1 MMSWLI
7 WNNILQDN
15 KEDFIMK
22 RTNESSF
29 DYNAEVKKCKTIDDV
44 MGKNGLIQRL
54 VKDVLENI
62 LEGEMEEHLG
72 REKYQRE
79 SYDVEDIKNYRNGY
93 STKNLRSSFGDVD
106 LDIPR
111 DRKAEF
117 EPQIVKKYE
126 TVCTELDKKIISLYA
141 KGMST
146 TDIEAE
152 IQDLYG
158 ITISPSMVSKI
169 TDKVLATATE
179 WQNRVL
185 DSIYPIV
192 YLDAMYFK
200 VRSNGKI
207 VNKAVY
213 ICLGYTMQ
221 GHKDI
226 LGIWVDEAEGAKFWL
241 SICNDLKNRGVKE
254 ILIACMDG
262 LKGLPQA
269 IKTVFPTVNIQTCIV
284 HQIRNS
290 VKYVASKGQKAFMKD
305 LKEVYKA
312 PTEELALAQLD
323 RLKEAWGDKYGIVI
337 DSWYNNWN
345 NLSTYFEFSPSIRKI
360 IYTTNVL
367 EGFNRQ
373 VRKFTKVRVIF
384 PTDESLNKCVYLAT
398 MEIMEKWTQPIH
410 GWANTLAEL
419 SLAFSDQL
427 SDDLA

>member
-1 MMSWLI
+1 MGRKNDI
-7 WNNILQDN
+7 N
-15 KEDFIMK
+15 
-22 RTNESSF
+22 F
-29 DYNAEVKKCKTIDDV
+29 DYNSEVKKCKTIDDV
-44 MGKNGLIQRL
+44 LGKNGLVQRL

-62 LEGEMEEHLG
+62 LEAEMDEHLG
-72 REKYQRE
+72 RDKYQRQ
-79 SYDVEDIKNYRNGY
+79 SDIEPGERNYRNGY
-93 STKNLRSSFGDVD
+93 SQKNLRSSFGDVD

-117 EPQIVKKYE
+117 EPQIIKKYE
-126 TVCTELDKKIISLYA
+126 TVCNELDKKIISLYA
-141 KGMST
+141 KGMT
-146 TDIEAE
+146 TSDIQAE
-152 IQDLYG
+152 IEDLYG

-169 TDKVLATATE
+169 TDKVIATATE
-179 WQNRVL
+179 WQNRML
-185 DSIYPIV
+185 DKIYPIV

-213 ICLGYTMQ
+213 ICLGYTME
-221 GHKDI
+221 GYKDI
-226 LGIWVDEAEGAKFWL
+226 LGLWVDEAEGAKFWL
-241 SICNDLKNRGVKE
+241 GICNDLKNRGVKE

-269 IKTVFPTVNIQTCIV
+269 IQTVFPSANIQTCIV

-290 VKYVASKGQKAFMKD
+290 IKYIASKDKKSFMKD

-323 RLKEAWGDKYGIVI
+323 KLKETWGNSYGMVI

-345 NLSTYFEFSPSIRKI
+345 NLSTFFDFSPRIRKM
-360 IYTTNVL
+360 IYTTNAL

-373 VRKFTKVRVIF
+373 VRKYTKSRTIF

-398 MEIMEKWTQPIH
+398 MEIMEKWTQPVPNW
-410 GWANTLAEL
+410 GATLAEL
-419 SLAFSDQL
+419 TLFFTEELKDELA
-427 SDDLA
+427 

>member
-1 MMSWLI
+1 MTKKDDI
-7 WNNILQDN
+7 N
-15 KEDFIMK
+15 
-22 RTNESSF
+22 F
-29 DYNAEVKKCKTIDDV
+29 DYNEEVKKCKTIDDV
-44 MGKNGLIQRL
+44 IGKDGLVQRL
-54 VKDVLENI
+54 IKDVLENI
-62 LEGEMEEHLG
+62 LEVEMGEHLG
-72 REKYQRE
+72 RDKYDRQT
-79 SYDVEDIKNYRNGY
+79 DIDQDDRNYRNGY
-93 STKNLRSSFGDVD
+93 SKKTLRSSFGNVD
-106 LDIPR
+106 LDVPR

-117 EPQIVKKYE
+117 EPQIIKKYE
-126 TVCTELDKKIISLYA
+126 TVCNELDKKIISLYA

-146 TDIEAE
+146 RDIQAE
-152 IQDLYG
+152 VEDLYG
-158 ITISPSMVSKI
+158 ITLSPSMISKI
-169 TDKVLATATE
+169 TDKVIATATE
-179 WQNRVL
+179 WQNRML
-185 DSIYPIV
+185 DEIYPIV

-213 ICLGYTMQ
+213 ICLGYTLE
-221 GHKDI
+221 GYKDI

-241 SICNDLKNRGVKE
+241 SICNDLKNRGVKK

-269 IKTVFPTVNIQTCIV
+269 IKTVFPTVDIQTCIV

-290 VKYVASKGQKAFMKD
+290 IKYIASKDKKAFMKD

-312 PTEELALAQLD
+312 PTEDLALAQLD
-323 RLKEAWGDKYGIVI
+323 NLKEKWGSNYGMVI

-345 NLSTYFEFSPSIRKI
+345 NLDTFFKFSPQIRKL

-373 VRKFTKVRVIF
+373 VRKFTKVRTIF

-410 GWANTLAEL
+410 NWRTTLAEL
-419 SLAFSDQL
+419 SLYFEEQL
-427 SDDLA
+427 RDELA

>member
-1 MMSWLI
+1 MARKNDI
-7 WNNILQDN
+7 N
-15 KEDFIMK
+15 
-22 RTNESSF
+22 F
-29 DYNAEVKKCKTIDDV
+29 DYNSEIKKCKTIDDV
-44 MGKNGLIQRL
+44 LGKNGLVQRL

-62 LEGEMEEHLG
+62 LEAEMDEHLG
-72 REKYQRE
+72 RDKYQRQ
-79 SYDVEDIKNYRNGY
+79 SDIEPGERNYRNGY
-93 STKNLRSSFGDVD
+93 SQKNLRSSFGDVD

-126 TVCTELDKKIISLYA
+126 TVCNELDKKIISLYA
-141 KGMST
+141 KGMT
-146 TDIEAE
+146 TSDIQAE
-152 IQDLYG
+152 IEDLYG

-169 TDKVLATATE
+169 TDKVIATATE
-179 WQNRVL
+179 WQNRML
-185 DSIYPIV
+185 DKIYPIV

-213 ICLGYTMQ
+213 ICLGYTME
-221 GHKDI
+221 GYKDI
-226 LGIWVDEAEGAKFWL
+226 LGLWVDEAEGAKFWL
-241 SICNDLKNRGVKE
+241 GICNDLKNRGVKE

-269 IKTVFPTVNIQTCIV
+269 IQTVFPSANIQTCIV

-290 VKYVASKGQKAFMKD
+290 IKYIASKDKKSFMKD

-323 RLKEAWGDKYGIVI
+323 KLKETWGNSYGMVI

-345 NLSTYFEFSPSIRKI
+345 NLSTFFDFSPRIRKM
-360 IYTTNVL
+360 IYTTNAL

-373 VRKFTKVRVIF
+373 VRKYTKSRTIF

-398 MEIMEKWTQPIH
+398 MEIMEKWTQPVPNW
-410 GWANTLAEL
+410 GATLAEL
-419 SLAFSDQL
+419 TLFFTEELKDELA
-427 SDDLA
+427 

>member
-1 MMSWLI
+1 MTKKDDI
-7 WNNILQDN
+7 N
-15 KEDFIMK
+15 
-22 RTNESSF
+22 F
-29 DYNAEVKKCKTIDDV
+29 DYTEEVKKCKTIDDV
-44 MGKNGLIQRL
+44 IGKNGLVQRL
-54 VKDVLENI
+54 IKDVLENI
-62 LEGEMEEHLG
+62 LEVEMGEHLG
-72 REKYQRE
+72 RDKYDRQT
-79 SYDVEDIKNYRNGY
+79 DIDQDDRNYRNGY
-93 STKNLRSSFGDVD
+93 SKKTLRSSFGDVD
-106 LDIPR
+106 LDVPR

-117 EPQIVKKYE
+117 EPQIIKKYE
-126 TVCTELDKKIISLYA
+126 TVCNELDKKIISLYA

-146 TDIEAE
+146 RDIQAE
-152 IQDLYG
+152 VEDLYG
-158 ITISPSMVSKI
+158 ITLSPSMISKI
-169 TDKVLATATE
+169 TDKVIATATE
-179 WQNRVL
+179 WQNRML
-185 DSIYPIV
+185 DEIYPIV

-213 ICLGYTMQ
+213 ICLGYTLE
-221 GHKDI
+221 GYKDI

-241 SICNDLKNRGVKE
+241 SICNDLKNRGVKK

-269 IKTVFPTVNIQTCIV
+269 IKTVFPTVDIQTCIV

-290 VKYVASKGQKAFMKD
+290 IKYIASKDKKAFMKD

-312 PTEELALAQLD
+312 TTEDLALAQLD
-323 RLKEAWGDKYGIVI
+323 NLKEKWGSNYGMVI

-345 NLSTYFEFSPSIRKI
+345 NLDTFFKFSPQIRKL

-373 VRKFTKVRVIF
+373 VRKFTKVRTIF

-410 GWANTLAEL
+410 NWGTTLAEL
-419 SLAFSDQL
+419 SLYFEEQL
-427 SDDLA
+427 KDELA

>member
-1 MMSWLI
+1 MTKKDDI
-7 WNNILQDN
+7 N
-15 KEDFIMK
+15 
-22 RTNESSF
+22 F
-29 DYNAEVKKCKTIDDV
+29 DYNEEVKKCKTIDDV
-44 MGKNGLIQRL
+44 IGKDGLVQRL
-54 VKDVLENI
+54 IKDVLENI
-62 LEGEMEEHLG
+62 LEVEMGEHLG
-72 REKYQRE
+72 RDKYDRQT
-79 SYDVEDIKNYRNGY
+79 DIDQDDRNYRNGY
-93 STKNLRSSFGDVD
+93 SKKTLRSSFGDVD
-106 LDIPR
+106 LDVPR

-117 EPQIVKKYE
+117 EPLIIKKYE
-126 TVCTELDKKIISLYA
+126 TVCNELDKKIISLYA

-146 TDIEAE
+146 RDIQAE
-152 IQDLYG
+152 VEDLYG
-158 ITISPSMVSKI
+158 ITLSPSMISKI
-169 TDKVLATATE
+169 TDKVIATATE
-179 WQNRVL
+179 WQNRML
-185 DSIYPIV
+185 DEIYPIV

-213 ICLGYTMQ
+213 ICLGYTLE
-221 GHKDI
+221 GYKDI

-241 SICNDLKNRGVKE
+241 SICNDLKNRGVKK

-269 IKTVFPTVNIQTCIV
+269 IKTVFPTVDIQTCIV

-290 VKYVASKGQKAFMKD
+290 IKYIASKDKKAFMKD

-312 PTEELALAQLD
+312 TTEELALAQLD
-323 RLKEAWGDKYGIVI
+323 NLKEKWGSNYGMVI

-345 NLSTYFEFSPSIRKI
+345 NLDTFFKFSPQIRKL

-373 VRKFTKVRVIF
+373 VRKFTKVRTIF

-410 GWANTLAEL
+410 NWGTTLAEL
-419 SLAFSDQL
+419 SLYFEEQL
-427 SDDLA
+427 KDELA

>member
-1 MMSWLI
+1 MTKKDDI
-7 WNNILQDN
+7 N
-15 KEDFIMK
+15 
-22 RTNESSF
+22 F
-29 DYNAEVKKCKTIDDV
+29 DYNEEVKKCKTIDDV
-44 MGKNGLIQRL
+44 IGKDGLVQRL
-54 VKDVLENI
+54 IKDVLENI
-62 LEGEMEEHLG
+62 LEVEMGEHLG
-72 REKYQRE
+72 RDKYDRQT
-79 SYDVEDIKNYRNGY
+79 DIDQDDRNYRNGY
-93 STKNLRSSFGDVD
+93 SKKTLRSSFGDVD
-106 LDIPR
+106 LDVPR

-117 EPQIVKKYE
+117 EPQIIKKYE
-126 TVCTELDKKIISLYA
+126 TVCNELDKKIISLYA

-146 TDIEAE
+146 RDIQAE
-152 IQDLYG
+152 VEDLYG
-158 ITISPSMVSKI
+158 ITLSPSMISKI
-169 TDKVLATATE
+169 TDKVIATATE
-179 WQNRVL
+179 WQNRML
-185 DSIYPIV
+185 DEIYPIV

-213 ICLGYTMQ
+213 ICLGYTLE
-221 GHKDI
+221 GYKDI

-241 SICNDLKNRGVKE
+241 SICNDLKNRGVKK

-269 IKTVFPTVNIQTCIV
+269 IKTVFPTVDIQTCIV

-290 VKYVASKGQKAFMKD
+290 IKYIASKDKKAFMKD

-312 PTEELALAQLD
+312 TTEELALAQLD
-323 RLKEAWGDKYGIVI
+323 NLKEKWGSNYGMVI

-345 NLSTYFEFSPSIRKI
+345 KLDTFFKFSPQIRKL

-373 VRKFTKVRVIF
+373 VRKFTKVRTIF

-410 GWANTLAEL
+410 NWGTTLAEL
-419 SLAFSDQL
+419 SLYFEEQL
-427 SDDLA
+427 KDELA

>member
-1 MMSWLI
+1 MTKKDDI
-7 WNNILQDN
+7 N
-15 KEDFIMK
+15 
-22 RTNESSF
+22 F
-29 DYNAEVKKCKTIDDV
+29 DYTEEVKKCKTIDDV
-44 MGKNGLIQRL
+44 IGKNGLVQRL
-54 VKDVLENI
+54 IKDVLENI
-62 LEGEMEEHLG
+62 LEVEMGEHLG
-72 REKYQRE
+72 RDKYDRQT
-79 SYDVEDIKNYRNGY
+79 DIDQDDRNYRNGY
-93 STKNLRSSFGDVD
+93 SKKTLRSSFGDVD
-106 LDIPR
+106 LDVPR

-117 EPQIVKKYE
+117 EPQIIKKYE
-126 TVCTELDKKIISLYA
+126 TVCNELDKKIISLYA

-146 TDIEAE
+146 RDIQAE
-152 IQDLYG
+152 VEDLYG
-158 ITISPSMVSKI
+158 ITLSPSMISKI
-169 TDKVLATATE
+169 TDKVIATATE
-179 WQNRVL
+179 WQNRML
-185 DSIYPIV
+185 DEIYPIV

-213 ICLGYTMQ
+213 ICLGYTLE
-221 GHKDI
+221 GYKDI

-241 SICNDLKNRGVKE
+241 SICNDLKNRGVKK

-269 IKTVFPTVNIQTCIV
+269 IKTVFPTVDIQTCIV

-290 VKYVASKGQKAFMKD
+290 IKYIASKDKKAFMKD

-312 PTEELALAQLD
+312 PTEDLALAQLD
-323 RLKEAWGDKYGIVI
+323 NLKEKWGSNYGMVI

-345 NLSTYFEFSPSIRKI
+345 NLDTFFKFSPQIRKL

-373 VRKFTKVRVIF
+373 VRKFTKVRTIF

-410 GWANTLAEL
+410 NWGTTLAEL
-419 SLAFSDQL
+419 SLYFEEQL
-427 SDDLA
+427 RDELA

>member
-1 MMSWLI
+1 MTKKDDI
-7 WNNILQDN
+7 N
-15 KEDFIMK
+15 
-22 RTNESSF
+22 F
-29 DYNAEVKKCKTIDDV
+29 DYNEEVKKCKTIDDV
-44 MGKNGLIQRL
+44 IGKNGLVQRL
-54 VKDVLENI
+54 IKDVLENI
-62 LEGEMEEHLG
+62 LEVEMGEHLG
-72 REKYQRE
+72 RGKYDRQT
-79 SYDVEDIKNYRNGY
+79 DIDQDDRNYRNGY
-93 STKNLRSSFGDVD
+93 SKKTLRSSFGDVD
-106 LDIPR
+106 LDVPR

-117 EPQIVKKYE
+117 EPQIIKKYE
-126 TVCTELDKKIISLYA
+126 TVCNELDKKIISLYA

-146 TDIEAE
+146 RDIQAE
-152 IQDLYG
+152 VEDLYG
-158 ITISPSMVSKI
+158 ITLSPSMISKI
-169 TDKVLATATE
+169 TDKVIATATE
-179 WQNRVL
+179 WQNRML
-185 DSIYPIV
+185 DEIYPIV

-213 ICLGYTMQ
+213 ICLGYTLE
-221 GHKDI
+221 GYKDI

-241 SICNDLKNRGVKE
+241 SICNDLKNRGVKK

-269 IKTVFPTVNIQTCIV
+269 IKTVFPTVDIQTCIV

-290 VKYVASKGQKAFMKD
+290 IKYIASKDKKAFMKD

-312 PTEELALAQLD
+312 PTEDLALAQLD
-323 RLKEAWGDKYGIVI
+323 NLKEKWGSNYGMVI

-345 NLSTYFEFSPSIRKI
+345 NLDTFFKFSPQIRKL

-373 VRKFTKVRVIF
+373 VRKFTKVRTIF

-410 GWANTLAEL
+410 NWGTTLAEL
-419 SLAFSDQL
+419 SLYFEEQL
-427 SDDLA
+427 KDELA

>member
-1 MMSWLI
+1 MTKKDDI
-7 WNNILQDN
+7 N
-15 KEDFIMK
+15 
-22 RTNESSF
+22 F
-29 DYNAEVKKCKTIDDV
+29 DYNEEVKKCKTIDDV
-44 MGKNGLIQRL
+44 IGKDGLVQRL
-54 VKDVLENI
+54 IKDVLENI
-62 LEGEMEEHLG
+62 LEVEMGEHLG
-72 REKYQRE
+72 RDKYDRQT
-79 SYDVEDIKNYRNGY
+79 DIDQDDRNYRNGY
-93 STKNLRSSFGDVD
+93 SKKTLRSSFGDVD
-106 LDIPR
+106 LDVPR

-117 EPQIVKKYE
+117 EPQIIKKYE
-126 TVCTELDKKIISLYA
+126 TVCNELDKKIISLYA

-146 TDIEAE
+146 RDIQAE
-152 IQDLYG
+152 VEDLYG
-158 ITISPSMVSKI
+158 ITLSPSMISKI
-169 TDKVLATATE
+169 TDKVIATATE
-179 WQNRVL
+179 WQNRML
-185 DSIYPIV
+185 DEIYPIV

-213 ICLGYTMQ
+213 ICLGYTLE
-221 GHKDI
+221 GYKDI

-241 SICNDLKNRGVKE
+241 SICNDLKNRGVKK

-269 IKTVFPTVNIQTCIV
+269 IKTVFPTVDIQTCIV

-290 VKYVASKGQKAFMKD
+290 IKYIASKDKKAFMKD

-312 PTEELALAQLD
+312 TTEELALAQLD
-323 RLKEAWGDKYGIVI
+323 NLKEKWGSNYGVVI

-345 NLSTYFEFSPSIRKI
+345 NLDTFFKFSPQIRKL

-373 VRKFTKVRVIF
+373 VRKFTKVRTIF

-410 GWANTLAEL
+410 NWGTTLAEL
-419 SLAFSDQL
+419 SLYFEEQL
-427 SDDLA
+427 RDELA

>member
-1 MMSWLI
+1 M
-7 WNNILQDN
+7 
-15 KEDFIMK
+15 KKTEDA
-22 RTNESSF
+22 NF

-72 REKYQRE
+72 REKYERE
-79 SYDVEDIKNYRNGY
+79 NCDLEKPKNYRNGY
-93 STKNLRSSFGDVD
+93 SQKNLRSSFGDVD
-106 LDIPR
+106 LDVPR
-111 DRKAEF
+111 DRNSEF
-117 EPQIVKKYE
+117 EPQIIKKYE

-146 TDIEAE
+146 SDIQTE

-169 TDKVLATATE
+169 TDKVLATAAE
-179 WQNRVL
+179 WQNRPL
-185 DSIYPIV
+185 DAIYPIV

-207 VNKAVY
+207 INKAVY

-221 GHKDI
+221 GYKDI

-269 IKTVFPTVNIQTCIV
+269 IKTIFPTVNIQTCIV

-290 VKYVASKGQKAFMKD
+290 MKYVASKDQKSFMKD

-312 PTEELALAQLD
+312 PTEEMALAQLD
-323 RLKEAWGDKYGIVI
+323 RLKETWGDKYGIVI
-337 DSWYNNWN
+337 DSWYNNWS
-345 NLSTYFEFSPSIRKI
+345 NLSTYFEFSPGIRKI

-410 GWANTLAEL
+410 GWGNTLAEL
-419 SLAFSDQL
+419 SIAFSDQL
-427 SDDLA
+427 KDELA

>member
-1 MMSWLI
+1 MTKKDDI
-7 WNNILQDN
+7 N
-15 KEDFIMK
+15 
-22 RTNESSF
+22 F
-29 DYNAEVKKCKTIDDV
+29 DYNEEVKKCKTIDDV
-44 MGKNGLIQRL
+44 IGKNGLVQRL
-54 VKDVLENI
+54 IKDVLENI
-62 LEGEMEEHLG
+62 LEVEMGEHLG
-72 REKYQRE
+72 RGKYDRQT
-79 SYDVEDIKNYRNGY
+79 DIDQDDRNYRNGY
-93 STKNLRSSFGDVD
+93 SKKTLRSSFGDVD
-106 LDIPR
+106 LDVPR

-117 EPQIVKKYE
+117 EPQIIKKYE
-126 TVCTELDKKIISLYA
+126 TVCNELDKKIISLYA

-146 TDIEAE
+146 RDIQAE
-152 IQDLYG
+152 VEDLYG
-158 ITISPSMVSKI
+158 ITLSPSMISKI
-169 TDKVLATATE
+169 TDKVIATATE
-179 WQNRVL
+179 WQNRML
-185 DSIYPIV
+185 DEIYPIV

-213 ICLGYTMQ
+213 ICLGYTLE
-221 GHKDI
+221 GYKDI

-241 SICNDLKNRGVKE
+241 SICNDLKNRGVKK

-269 IKTVFPTVNIQTCIV
+269 IKTVFPTVDIQTCIV

-290 VKYVASKGQKAFMKD
+290 IKYIASKDKKAFMKD

-312 PTEELALAQLD
+312 TTEELALAQLD
-323 RLKEAWGDKYGIVI
+323 NLKEKWGSNYGMVI

-345 NLSTYFEFSPSIRKI
+345 NLDTFFKFSPQIRKL

-373 VRKFTKVRVIF
+373 VRKFTKVRTIF

-410 GWANTLAEL
+410 NWGTTLAEL
-419 SLAFSDQL
+419 SLYFEEQL
-427 SDDLA
+427 RDELA

>member
-1 MMSWLI
+1 MTKKDDI
-7 WNNILQDN
+7 N
-15 KEDFIMK
+15 
-22 RTNESSF
+22 F
-29 DYNAEVKKCKTIDDV
+29 DYNEEVKKCKTIDDV
-44 MGKNGLIQRL
+44 IGKDGLVQRL
-54 VKDVLENI
+54 IKDVLENI
-62 LEGEMEEHLG
+62 LEVEMGEHLG
-72 REKYQRE
+72 RDKYNRQT
-79 SYDVEDIKNYRNGY
+79 DIDQDDRNYRNGY
-93 STKNLRSSFGDVD
+93 SKKTLRSSFGDVD
-106 LDIPR
+106 LDVPR

-117 EPQIVKKYE
+117 EPQIIKKYE
-126 TVCTELDKKIISLYA
+126 TVCNELDKKIISLYA

-146 TDIEAE
+146 RDIQAE
-152 IQDLYG
+152 VEDLYG
-158 ITISPSMVSKI
+158 ITLSPSMISKI
-169 TDKVLATATE
+169 TDKVIATATE
-179 WQNRVL
+179 WQNRML
-185 DSIYPIV
+185 DEIYPIV

-213 ICLGYTMQ
+213 ICLGYTLE
-221 GHKDI
+221 GYKDI

-241 SICNDLKNRGVKE
+241 SICNDLKNRGVKK

-269 IKTVFPTVNIQTCIV
+269 IKTVFPTVDIQTCIV

-290 VKYVASKGQKAFMKD
+290 IKYIASKDKKAFMKD

-312 PTEELALAQLD
+312 TTEELALAQLD
-323 RLKEAWGDKYGIVI
+323 NLKEKWGSNYGMVI

-345 NLSTYFEFSPSIRKI
+345 NLDTFFKFSPQIRKL

-373 VRKFTKVRVIF
+373 VRKFTKVRTIF

-410 GWANTLAEL
+410 NWGTTLAEL
-419 SLAFSDQL
+419 SLYFEEQL
-427 SDDLA
+427 KDELA

>member
-1 MMSWLI
+1 MARKNDI
-7 WNNILQDN
+7 N
-15 KEDFIMK
+15 
-22 RTNESSF
+22 F
-29 DYNAEVKKCKTIDDV
+29 DYNSEIKKCKTIDDV
-44 MGKNGLIQRL
+44 LGKNGLVQRL

-62 LEGEMEEHLG
+62 LEAEMDEHLG
-72 REKYQRE
+72 RDKYQRQ
-79 SYDVEDIKNYRNGY
+79 SDIEPGERNYRNGY
-93 STKNLRSSFGDVD
+93 SQKNLRSSFGDVD

-111 DRKAEF
+111 DRKSEF

-126 TVCTELDKKIISLYA
+126 TVCNELDKKIISLYA
-141 KGMST
+141 KGMT
-146 TDIEAE
+146 TSDIQAE
-152 IQDLYG
+152 IEDLYG

-169 TDKVLATATE
+169 TDKVIATATE
-179 WQNRVL
+179 WQNRML
-185 DSIYPIV
+185 DKIYPIV

-213 ICLGYTMQ
+213 ICLGYTME
-221 GHKDI
+221 GYKDI
-226 LGIWVDEAEGAKFWL
+226 LGLWVDEAEGAKFWL
-241 SICNDLKNRGVKE
+241 GICNDLKNRGVKE

-269 IKTVFPTVNIQTCIV
+269 IQTVFPSANIQTCIV

-290 VKYVASKGQKAFMKD
+290 IKYIASKDKKSFMKD

-323 RLKEAWGDKYGIVI
+323 KLKETWGNSYGMVI

-345 NLSTYFEFSPSIRKI
+345 NLSTFFDFSPRIRKM
-360 IYTTNVL
+360 IYTTNAL

-373 VRKFTKVRVIF
+373 VRKYTKSRTIC

-398 MEIMEKWTQPIH
+398 MEIMEKWTQPVPNW
-410 GWANTLAEL
+410 GATLAEL
-419 SLAFSDQL
+419 TLFFTEELKDELA
-427 SDDLA
+427 

>member
-1 MMSWLI
+1 MTKKDDI
-7 WNNILQDN
+7 N
-15 KEDFIMK
+15 
-22 RTNESSF
+22 F
-29 DYNAEVKKCKTIDDV
+29 DYNEEVKKCKTIDDV
-44 MGKNGLIQRL
+44 IGKDGLVQRL
-54 VKDVLENI
+54 IKDVLENI
-62 LEGEMEEHLG
+62 LEVEMGEHLG
-72 REKYQRE
+72 RDKYDCQT
-79 SYDVEDIKNYRNGY
+79 DIDQDDRNYRNGY
-93 STKNLRSSFGDVD
+93 SKKTLRSSFGDVD
-106 LDIPR
+106 LDVPR

-117 EPQIVKKYE
+117 EPQIIKKYE
-126 TVCTELDKKIISLYA
+126 TVCNELDKKIISLYA

-146 TDIEAE
+146 RDIQAE
-152 IQDLYG
+152 VEDLYG
-158 ITISPSMVSKI
+158 ITLSPSMISKI
-169 TDKVLATATE
+169 TDKVIATATE
-179 WQNRVL
+179 WQNRML
-185 DSIYPIV
+185 DEIYPIV

-213 ICLGYTMQ
+213 ICLGYTLE
-221 GHKDI
+221 GYKDI

-241 SICNDLKNRGVKE
+241 SICNDLKNRGVKK

-269 IKTVFPTVNIQTCIV
+269 IKTVFPTVDIQTCIV

-290 VKYVASKGQKAFMKD
+290 IKYIASKDKKAFMKD

-312 PTEELALAQLD
+312 TTEELALAQLD
-323 RLKEAWGDKYGIVI
+323 NLKEKWGSNYGMVI

-345 NLSTYFEFSPSIRKI
+345 NLDTFFKFSPQIRKL

-373 VRKFTKVRVIF
+373 VRKFTKVRTIF

-410 GWANTLAEL
+410 NWGTTLAEL
-419 SLAFSDQL
+419 SLYFEEQL
-427 SDDLA
+427 RDELA

>member
-1 MMSWLI
+1 MTKKDDI
-7 WNNILQDN
+7 N
-15 KEDFIMK
+15 
-22 RTNESSF
+22 F
-29 DYNAEVKKCKTIDDV
+29 DYTEEVKKCKTIDDV
-44 MGKNGLIQRL
+44 IGKNGLVQRL
-54 VKDVLENI
+54 IKDVLENI
-62 LEGEMEEHLG
+62 LEVEMGEHLG
-72 REKYQRE
+72 RDKYDRQT
-79 SYDVEDIKNYRNGY
+79 DIDQDDRNYRNGY
-93 STKNLRSSFGDVD
+93 SKKTLRSSFGDVD
-106 LDIPR
+106 LDVPR

-126 TVCTELDKKIISLYA
+126 TVCNELDKKIISLYA

-146 TDIEAE
+146 RDIQAE
-152 IQDLYG
+152 VEDLYG
-158 ITISPSMVSKI
+158 ITLSPSMISKI
-169 TDKVLATATE
+169 TDKVIATATE
-179 WQNRVL
+179 WQNRML
-185 DSIYPIV
+185 DEIYPIV

-213 ICLGYTMQ
+213 ICLGYTLE
-221 GHKDI
+221 GYKDI

-241 SICNDLKNRGVKE
+241 SICNDLKNRGVKK
-254 ILIACMDG
+254 ILISCMDG

-269 IKTVFPTVNIQTCIV
+269 IKTVFPTVDIQTCIV

-290 VKYVASKGQKAFMKD
+290 IKYIASKDKKAFMKD

-312 PTEELALAQLD
+312 TTEELALAQLD
-323 RLKEAWGDKYGIVI
+323 NLKEKWGSNYGMVI

-345 NLSTYFEFSPSIRKI
+345 NLDTFFKFSPQIRKL

-373 VRKFTKVRVIF
+373 VRKFTKVRTIF

-410 GWANTLAEL
+410 NWGTTLVEL
-419 SLAFSDQL
+419 SLYFEEQL
-427 SDDLA
+427 KDELA